1 MYKALS
7 FCVFENEQPSKQPLD
22 QNEESHLSGGL
33 RNLLNLMMFMAPEVG
48 LEPTTLRLT
57 ASEFP
62 SPSTAIDCCKS
73 LYTSR
78 LDQFLSA
85 LRCYIY
91 GLIATDFELAW
102 GTKMGTVISIAF
114 GFLKPSSRFAG
125 RCF

>member
-1 MYKALS
+1 MGTITRFSSFPALLH
-7 FCVFENEQPSKQPLD
+7 CSK
-22 QNEESHLSGGL
+22 
-33 RNLLNLMMFMAPEVG
+33 LLILLAPEVG
-48 LEPTTLRLT
+48 LEPTTLRVT

-78 LDQFLSA
+78 LDQFLLA

-91 GLIATDFELAW
+91 GLIDTDFELAW
-102 GTKMGTVISIAF
+102 GKKMGTVISIAF